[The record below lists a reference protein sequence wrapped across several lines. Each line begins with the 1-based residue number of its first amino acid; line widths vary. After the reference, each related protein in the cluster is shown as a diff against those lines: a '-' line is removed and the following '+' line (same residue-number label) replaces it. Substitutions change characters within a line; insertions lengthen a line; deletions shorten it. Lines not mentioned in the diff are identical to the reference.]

1 MQDQTVPAGWGAL
14 CTRAGAPAAPL
25 ELCMSLALSVK
36 LFFPVSFPLKLP
48 RFDFFFLQ

>member
-36 LFFPVSFPLKLP
+36 LFFSCEFSTKIA
-48 RFDFFFLQ
+48 QI